1 MTTILEKT
9 TGLIA
14 FVRTIESGSFSAASR
29 LVGSSQSAISKS
41 VAALERRL
49 GVKLIQRSTRTL
61 SLTAEGQAYYER
73 VAPLLRAIE
82 DAEDVVQAAA
92 TPRGP
97 IRVAAPQELGR
108 MLIAPW
114 AATFLDRYPE
124 VSLELGISDRFV
136 DIIRE
141 GFDIAI
147 RMGSLADSD
156 LVSRK
161 IGDIR
166 FVLAASPDYISRNSV
181 PADLES
187 LGRHVFV
194 RYAASGRPW
203 PYILADGARLPTS
216 GTFRDRRHRL
226 DPGSRHMRRRDRI
239 PASCRG
245 RAGFCRGTTGR
256 APPGSQAPNNAG
268 LRGACLRSP
277 TPRAGEALHRFPGR
291 TDRGAVVLS
300 DPNASDPNASD
311 PNGWPLQEGRW
322 C

>member
-1 MTTILEKT
+1 MI
-9 TGLIA
+9 
-14 FVRTIESGSFSAASR
+14 
-29 LVGSSQSAISKS
+29 GSSQSAVSKS
-41 VAALERRL
+41 VARLEQRL

-82 DAEDVVQAAA
+82 DAGDVVQAAA
-92 TPRGP
+92 TARGLL
-97 IRVAAPQELGR
+97 RVAASQELGR

-166 FVLAASPDYISRNSV
+166 FVLAASPDYISLNRV
-181 PADLES
+181 PA
-187 LGRHVFV
+187 
-194 RYAASGRPW
+194 
-203 PYILADGARLPTS
+203 ILRISVGTS
-216 GTFRDRRHRL
+216 SCPMSRRA
-226 DPGSRHMRRRDRI
+226 DPGPI
-239 PASCRG
+239 
-245 RAGFCRGTTGR
+245 F
-256 APPGSQAPNNAG
+256 
-268 LRGACLRSP
+268 SP
-277 TPRAGEALHRFPGR
+277 
-291 TDRGAVVLS
+291 
-300 DPNASDPNASD
+300 
-311 PNGWPLQEGRW
+311 
-322 C
+322 

>member
-1 MTTILEKT
+1 MTTILERT
-9 TGLIA
+9 TGLVA
-14 FVRTIESGSFSAASR
+14 FVRTIESGSFSAASG

-92 TPRGP
+92 TARGP
-97 IRVAAPQELGR
+97 IRVAASQELGR

-124 VSLELGISDRFV
+124 VSLELGITDRFV

-181 PADLES
+181 PADLEA

-203 PYILADGARLPTS
+203 PYILADGTRLPTS
-216 GTFRDRRHRL
+216 GRFVTDDTGSIREAVICGAGIAHLLHVTVAQDFARPNRPPRAHRPRPRVSSSHL
-226 DPGSRHMRRRDRI
+226 
-239 PASCRG
+239 
-245 RAGFCRGTTGR
+245 
-256 APPGSQAPNNAG
+256 PPRWREVDSNP
-268 LRGACLRSP
+268 RSP
-277 TPRAGEALHRFPGR
+277 ARETTLFETAP
-291 TDRGAVVLS
+291 
-300 DPNASDPNASD
+300 
-311 PNGWPLQEGRW
+311 
-322 C
+322 

>member
-9 TGLIA
+9 TGLVA
-14 FVRTIESGSFSAASR
+14 FVRTIEAGSFSAASR

-41 VAALERRL
+41 VATLERRL
-49 GVKLIQRSTRTL
+49 GGKRPPRTRT
-61 SLTAEGQAYYER
+61 LTAEGQAYYER

-92 TPRGP
+92 TARGLL
-97 IRVAAPQELGR
+97 RVAASQELGR

-114 AATFLDRYPE
+114 AATFPDRYPE

-181 PADLES
+181 PAGLEDLA
-187 LGRHVFV
+187 RHVFV
-194 RYAASGRPW
+194 RYVASGRPW
-203 PYILADGARLPTS
+203 PYILADGTQLPTS
-216 GTFRDRRHRL
+216 GRFVTD
-226 DPGSRHMRRRDRI
+226 DSGSIREAVI
-239 PASCRG
+239 CG
-245 RAGFCRGTTGR
+245 AGI
-256 APPGSQAPNNAG
+256 AY
-268 LRGACLRSP
+268 L
-277 TPRAGEALHRFPGR
+277 LHVTVAQDF
-291 TDRGAVVLS
+291 V
-300 DPNASDPNASD
+300 
-311 PNGWPLQEGRW
+311 EGRLVELLPHLKLPTMPVFAVHAFGRQLPVRAKLFIDSLVER
-322 C
+322 